1 MNLKN
6 KVAVVT
12 GSGGEGSGR
21 AEARRL
27 AAEGCY
33 VVVSDIDEAGGM
45 ETVRRVK
52 AAGGHAKFCRCDV
65 NVRDDVQ
72 ALMAFAER
80 EFGGVDIL
88 INNASGVP
96 YHPDAPIE
104 QWYETIHGDLISAIY
119 GLEFGVLAMR
129 KRRGGAIVNVSSTS
143 ALGHGKDHSPA
154 PAYDTA
160 KAGVLRLT
168 TTLAGL
174 SRTENIRV
182 NCLVP
187 AWIATPEVKTYWDAL
202 TPKERGD
209 PRIPASLLSLD
220 EVAQAVVDLITDDSL
235 AGRVLVLRNGENPAL
250 IPEADPGYASLK
262 VYERRQ

>member
-33 VVVSDIDEAGGM
+33 VVVSDINEAGGK
-45 ETVRRVK
+45 EAVRLIES
-52 AAGGHAKFCRCDV
+52 AGGHAKFCRCDV
-65 NVRDDVQ
+65 NVKDDVK
-72 ALMAFAER
+72 ALVAFAEK

-88 INNASGVP
+88 VNNASGVHYQP
-96 YHPDAPIE
+96 NAPIE
-104 QWYETIHGDLISAIY
+104 EWYGTIHGDLISAIY
-119 GLEFGVLAMR
+119 GLEFGVAAMR
-129 KRRGGAIVNVSSTS
+129 KRGGGAIVNVSSTS

-160 KAGVLRLT
+160 KAGVTRLT

-174 SRTENIRV
+174 HKTDNIRV

-202 TPKERGD
+202 PPEERRD
-209 PRIPASLLSLD
+209 PRIPASLLSLG
-220 EVAQAVVDLITDDSL
+220 EVAQAVVNLVADDSL
-235 AGRVLVLRNGENPAL
+235 AGRILLLRNGEQAAL
-250 IPEADPGYASLK
+250 IAEADLGYARL
-262 VYERRQ
+262 EPFPR

>member
-12 GSGGEGSGR
+12 GSGGDGSGR

-27 AAEGCY
+27 AAEGCH
-33 VVVSDIDEAGGM
+33 VVVSDVNETGSR
-45 ETVRRVK
+45 ETVRLIES
-52 AAGGHAKFCRCDV
+52 AGGRAKFCRCDV
-65 NVRDDVQ
+65 NAKNEVR
-72 ALMAFAER
+72 ALVAFAEK

-88 INNASGVP
+88 VNNASGVHYEP
-96 YHPDAPIE
+96 NAPIE
-104 QWYETIHGDLISAIY
+104 QWHETIHGDLISAIY
-119 GLEFGVLAMR
+119 GLEFGVAAMR
-129 KRRGGAIVNVSSTS
+129 KRGGGAIVNVSSTS

-168 TTLAGL
+168 TTLASL
-174 SRTENIRV
+174 HKTENIRV

-202 TPKERGD
+202 TPEERRD

-220 EVAQAVVDLITDDSL
+220 EVAQAVVNLIADDSL
-235 AGRVLVLRNGENPAL
+235 AGRVLVLRNGERPAL
-250 IPEADPGYASLK
+250 ISDRDPGYASLEP
-262 VYERRQ
+262 YPR

>member
-27 AAEGCY
+27 AAEGCH
-33 VVVSDIDEAGGM
+33 VVASDVNEAGGK
-45 ETVRRVK
+45 ETVRQIES
-52 AAGGHAKFCRCDV
+52 AGGRAKFCRCDV
-65 NVRDDVQ
+65 NMKDDVK
-72 ALMAFAER
+72 ALVAFAEK

-88 INNASGVP
+88 VNNASGVRYQP
-96 YHPDAPIE
+96 NAPIE
-104 QWYETIHGDLISAIY
+104 EWYGTIHGDLISAIY
-119 GLEFGVLAMR
+119 GLEFGVTAMR
-129 KRRGGAIVNVSSTS
+129 KRGGGAIVNVSSTS

-160 KAGVLRLT
+160 KAAVIRLT

-174 SRTENIRV
+174 SKSENIRV

-202 TPKERGD
+202 TPEERRD

-220 EVAQAVVDLITDDSL
+220 EVAQAVVDLISDDSL
-235 AGRVLVLRNGENPAL
+235 AGRILLLRNGEQPAL
-250 IPEADPGYASLK
+250 IAEADLGYARLAPFPG
-262 VYERRQ
+262 

>member
-27 AAEGCY
+27 AAEGCR
-33 VVVSDIDEAGGM
+33 VVVSDINEMGGE
-45 ETVRRVK
+45 ETVRLIES
-52 AAGGHAKFCRCDV
+52 AGDRAKFCRCDV
-65 NVRDDVQ
+65 NAKDDMK
-72 ALMAFAER
+72 ALVAFAEE

-88 INNASGVP
+88 VNNASGVHYEP
-96 YHPDAPIE
+96 NAPIE
-104 QWYETIHGDLISAIY
+104 QWYETIHGDLISAMY
-119 GLEFGVLAMR
+119 GLEFGVVAMR
-129 KRRGGAIVNVSSTS
+129 KRGGGAIVNVSSTS

-160 KAGVLRLT
+160 KAAVIRLT

-174 SRTENIRV
+174 WRTDNIRV

-202 TPKERGD
+202 TPEERRD
-209 PRIPASLLSLD
+209 PRIPASLLSLE

-235 AGRVLVLRNGENPAL
+235 AGRLLVLRNGEGPAL
-250 IPEADPGYASLK
+250 IPDADPGYANLEPYS
-262 VYERRQ
+262 R

>member
-1 MNLKN
+1 MNLEN

-27 AAEGCY
+27 AAEGCH
-33 VVVSDIDEAGGM
+33 VVVSDTNVTGGK
-45 ETVRRVK
+45 ETVGLIESV
-52 AAGGHAKFCRCDV
+52 GGRAKFCQCDV
-65 NVRDDVQ
+65 NAKDDVKV
-72 ALMAFAER
+72 LLAFAEK
-80 EFGGVDIL
+80 EVGGVDIL
-88 INNASGVP
+88 VNNASGVHYQP
-96 YHPDAPIE
+96 NAPIE
-104 QWYETIHGDLISAIY
+104 QWYETIHGDLVSAIY
-119 GLEFGVLAMR
+119 GLEFGIAALR
-129 KRRGGAIVNVSSTS
+129 KRGGGAIVNVSSTS

-174 SRTENIRV
+174 SKTENIRV

-202 TPKERGD
+202 T
-209 PRIPASLLSLD
+209 
-220 EVAQAVVDLITDDSL
+220 
-235 AGRVLVLRNGENPAL
+235 
-250 IPEADPGYASLK
+250 
-262 VYERRQ
+262 

>member
-21 AEARRL
+21 AEALRL
-27 AAEGCY
+27 ADAGCQ
-33 VVVSDIDEAGGM
+33 VVVSDVNETGGK
-45 ETVRRVK
+45 ETVRLIES
-52 AAGGHAKFCRCDV
+52 AGGRAKFCRCDV
-65 NVRDDVQ
+65 NAKDDVK
-72 ALMAFAER
+72 ALVAFAEG

-88 INNASGVP
+88 VNNASGVH
-96 YHPDAPIE
+96 YRPDAPIE
-104 QWYETIHGDLISAIY
+104 EWYETIHGDLISAIY
-119 GLEFGVLAMR
+119 GLEFGVAAMR
-129 KRRGGAIVNVSSTS
+129 KRGGGAIVNVSSTS

-168 TTLAGL
+168 TTLGGL
-174 SRTENIRV
+174 KKTDGVRV

-187 AWIATPEVKTYWDAL
+187 AWIATPEVKAYWDAL
-202 TPKERGD
+202 TPEERRD

-220 EVAQAVVDLITDDSL
+220 EVAQAVVNLIADDSL
-235 AGRVLVLRNGENPAL
+235 AGRVLVLRNGEKPAL
-250 IPEADPGYASLK
+250 IADGDPGYASLEP
-262 VYERRQ
+262 YLR